1 MVLAVARAPP
11 SAPPPPPPPPPP
23 PTLLLLLLISA
34 PTVMLL
40 VDVTRQ
46 VGVLVQPMTGPLQPV
61 SLLFELSGV
70 GPSLHWYS
78 GPNTHENSLIVDSV
92 ELHLLYRPS
101 DGHAPA
107 CVAYGEC
114 IGLW

>member
-1 MVLAVARAPP
+1 MVAVLAAAVVAWAPP
-11 SAPPPPPPPPPP
+11 SALA
-23 PTLLLLLLISA
+23 LLLLGPPPMLVVVLISA

-70 GPSLHWYS
+70 GPSLHW
-78 GPNTHENSLIVDSV
+78 
-92 ELHLLYRPS
+92 
-101 DGHAPA
+101 
-107 CVAYGEC
+107 
-114 IGLW
+114 